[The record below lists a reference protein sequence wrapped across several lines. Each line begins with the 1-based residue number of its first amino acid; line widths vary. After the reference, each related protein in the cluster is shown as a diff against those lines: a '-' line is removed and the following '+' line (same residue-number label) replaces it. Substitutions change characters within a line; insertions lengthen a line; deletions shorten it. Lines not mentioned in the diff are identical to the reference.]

1 MSLGLTASGYPAQ
14 IAEVEKKLSQVQAKL
29 DEIENAKVLE
39 PKVRKELASL
49 TAKLEELQEGHA
61 ADTKEKIFLGKED
74 EIEQA
79 APEPVQQ
86 APAKPRT
93 ADDERKAKMK
103 AINKKLKQIEGL
115 KAKDDL
121 DAEQKSK
128 VANEPKL
135 KKQLAAVEAG
145 QPFVDSDDEK
155 EAAPAANFKKAPVE
169 KKASAGALPAA
180 SDDGSDDATAKSQK
194 LPSDPAE
201 REKRTKILKKK
212 LQQIAKLKEKGG
224 VLDDEAKQKIAG
236 EDRVNQEIAALDAGK
251 DEVVFVDK
259 APEDPKMALEKQV
272 KAINK
277 KLEQIAKLKEASSLD
292 ADGKAKVASEA
303 GLKKDLGHLQFEVAQ
318 LNKVERERVAAKLGW
333 EESQKKGGKK

>member
-1 MSLGLTASGYPAQ
+1 MTMSLGLTASGYPAQ

-49 TAKLEELQEGHA
+49 TAKLEELQEGYE
-61 ADTKEKIFLGKED
+61 ADKKEKIFLGKED
-74 EIEQA
+74 EIEEA

-93 ADDERKAKMK
+93 SDDERKAKMK

-121 DAEQKSK
+121 DAEQKAK

-169 KKASAGALPAA
+169 TKVPAA

-224 VLDDEAKQKIAG
+224 DLDGEAKQKIAG

-303 GLKKDLGHLQFEVAQ
+303 GLKKDLGHAQFEVAQ

-333 EESQKKGGKK
+333 EAEQKKKGGK

>member
-1 MSLGLTASGYPAQ
+1 MTASGYPAQ

-49 TAKLEELQEGHA
+49 TAKLEELQEGYE
-61 ADTKEKIFLGKED
+61 ADKKEKIFLGKED
-74 EIEQA
+74 EIEEA
-79 APEPVQQ
+79 APAPVQQ

-93 ADDERKAKMK
+93 SDEERKAKMK

-121 DAEQKSK
+121 DAEQKAK
-128 VANEPKL
+128 VANEAKL

-155 EAAPAANFKKAPVE
+155 EPAANFKKAPVE
-169 KKASAGALPAA
+169 KKASAGALPAP
-180 SDDGSDDATAKSQK
+180 SDDGSDDATAKSMK

-201 REKRTKILKKK
+201 REKRTKVLKKK

-259 APEDPKMALEKQV
+259 APEDPKMELERKV

-277 KLEQIAKLKEASSLD
+277 KLEQIAKLKESSSLD

-303 GLKKDLGHLQFEVAQ
+303 ALKKELGHLQFEVAQ

-333 EESQKKGGKK
+333 EEDKKKGGKK

>member
-1 MSLGLTASGYPAQ
+1 MSGYPAQ

-49 TAKLEELQEGHA
+49 TAKLEELKEGLE
-61 ADTKEKIFLGKED
+61 DDNKEKIFLGKED
-74 EIEQA
+74 EIEEA
-79 APEPVQQ
+79 APAPVQQ
-86 APAKPRT
+86 APAKLRT

-115 KAKDDL
+115 KEKDDL
-121 DAEQKSK
+121 DAEQKAK

-155 EAAPAANFKKAPVE
+155 EPEPVANFKKAPVAE
-169 KKASAGALPAA
+169 KKAPAA
-180 SDDGSDDATAKSQK
+180 SDDGSDDTTAKSQK

-259 APEDPKMALEKQV
+259 APEDPKIELEKKV

-318 LNKVERERVAAKLGW
+318 LNKVERDRVAAKLGW
-333 EESQKKGGKK
+333 EEEQKKKGGKK